1 MSHHVKVLI
10 EILIEIIK
18 KYTKSYIKVSKA
30 NRMNSKSARLTLHS
44 VQMKRFKRFKFHD
57 QWS

>member
-10 EILIEIIK
+10 EIIK
-18 KYTKSYIKVSKA
+18 EYTKSYINVSKA
-30 NRMNSKSARLTLHS
+30 NRMNSKIARLTLHS
-44 VQMKRFKRFKFHD
+44 VQMKRFKRLKFHD

>member
-10 EILIEIIK
+10 EIIK
-18 KYTKSYIKVSKA
+18 EYTKSYINVSKA

-57 QWS
+57 QWL